1 MQSHMILFRS
11 AGRDRFDDDF
21 AVRTQAVHE
30 PIAVKRAGDVLGEAD
45 KLGKSGLSTL
55 KRRAEA
61 AHLKESRT
69 AKP

>member
-30 PIAVKRAGDVLGEAD
+30 PIAVKRAGDVLGPGE
-45 KLGKSGLSTL
+45 KSGLPTL

-69 AKP
+69 AKS